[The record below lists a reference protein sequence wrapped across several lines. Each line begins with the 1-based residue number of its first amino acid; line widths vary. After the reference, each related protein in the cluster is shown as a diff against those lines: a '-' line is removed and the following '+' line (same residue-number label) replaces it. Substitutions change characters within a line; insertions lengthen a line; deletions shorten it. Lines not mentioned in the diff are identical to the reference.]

1 MTGHY
6 IVSVEPG
13 FIRVRFPPSVDLLPD
28 KDFFTGMIYVARN
41 SGVSKILYDVL
52 SLTGTVSTL
61 ERYNYGSLIADLFRG
76 FQVAFVVNQSIQDPD
91 LFGQKVAVNRGANM
105 RVLTTLS
112 EAYEWLEVKPANMT
126 IGGHFSFSAP
136 SNTTF
141 EHNSNSSAEH

>member
-13 FIRVRFPPSVDLLPD
+13 FIRVRFSPLVDPSPD
-28 KDFFTGMIYVARN
+28 KDFFTGVIDVARN

-52 SLTGTVSTL
+52 SVTGTVSTL
-61 ERYNYGSLIADLFRG
+61 ERYNYGSRIAELFRG
-76 FQVAFVVNQSIQDPD
+76 FQVAFVVNQSLRDPN

-126 IGGHFSFSAP
+126 DDGWRP
-136 SNTTF
+136 RLPRP
-141 EHNSNSSAEH
+141 